1 MDSTPSGTLTDGQDL
16 ERLRSENHKLQLTID
31 HNTKKHELELD
42 AIKTRY
48 E

>member
-1 MDSTPSGTLTDGQDL
+1 MDSSHSVTVPDSQEL

-31 HNTKKHELELD
+31 HISKKHELELD